1 MKTYLIKIVAS
12 YDYVTCKLVHARSIS
27 EALNSVEV
35 RSGEHIA
42 SCEELT

>member
-1 MKTYLIKIVAS
+1 MKTYLIKIIGN
-12 YDYVTCKLVHARSIS
+12 YDYVTCKLVQAQSIR
-27 EALNSVEV
+27 EALNSIEV